1 MSETQ
6 DILVVGES
14 ILPSTTKRISV
25 KVTSNGRTLVIED
38 VEEDDYGHYQC
49 KVAVQGEEAPQI
61 VHTVRIL
68 SVYLFYEWLFRAS
81 SKTSK
86 H

>member
-25 KVTSNGRTLVIED
+25 KVTSNGSTLVIED

-49 KVAVQGEEAPQI
+49 KVAVQGEDAPQI
-61 VHTVRIL
+61 VHTV
-68 SVYLFYEWLFRAS
+68 
-81 SKTSK
+81 SKIGENLK
-86 H
+86 Y